1 MKYEWLNDSTVTGYG
16 IVTHDKTGKIKI
28 ETKIYQGY

>member
-16 IVTHDKTGKIKI
+16 IVIYNKTGKIKI